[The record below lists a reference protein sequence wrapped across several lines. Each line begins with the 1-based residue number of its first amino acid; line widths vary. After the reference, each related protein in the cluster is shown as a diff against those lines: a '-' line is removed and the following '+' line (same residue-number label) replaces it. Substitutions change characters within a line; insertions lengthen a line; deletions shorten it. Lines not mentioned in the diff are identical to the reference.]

1 MNTISHCPACGE
13 RTAVRTVV
21 CELSSLYE
29 CRCGHAF
36 ERDHPTMHQEETRA
50 ERVERIL
57 GGKLRGKVRRAS
69 ELEFDYERATAT
81 AMQVVE

>member
-13 RTAVRTVV
+13 RTAIRTVV

-29 CRCGHAF
+29 CPCGNAF
-36 ERDHPTMHQEETRA
+36 ERDHPTMSQEETRA

-57 GGKLRGKVRRAS
+57 GGQLGRVVRPAS
-69 ELEFDYERATAT
+69 ELAFDYQKATEA
-81 AMQVVE
+81 AQRGLR